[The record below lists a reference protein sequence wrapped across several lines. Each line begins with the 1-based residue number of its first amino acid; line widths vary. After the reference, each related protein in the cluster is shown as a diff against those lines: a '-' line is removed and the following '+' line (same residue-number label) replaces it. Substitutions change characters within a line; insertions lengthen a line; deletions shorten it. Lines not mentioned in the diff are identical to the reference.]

1 MIPLC
6 RIHYDTL
13 SSVTGDIPNESYWSN
28 MDVRSFAPR
37 PILRLLTY
45 RFAPVPT
52 LSNGS
57 DIVYSSCS
65 ALSVCCCYS
74 EEYTGDVAGCQ
85 AFWDENFSSILCKAS
100 NVTSSSCSH
109 PLPVKP

>member
-1 MIPLC
+1 
-6 RIHYDTL
+6 
-13 SSVTGDIPNESYWSN
+13 

-52 LSNGS
+52 LYDGS

-65 ALSVCCCYS
+65 ALSVCYCYCN
-74 EEYTGDVAGCQ
+74 EYTGDFAGCQ
-85 AFWDENFSSILCKAS
+85 AFWDEKNQLECLTQLPHSKYTHLNKQEDKRVHHGLCPIRS
-100 NVTSSSCSH
+100 
-109 PLPVKP
+109 